1 MSRTGVRAGEGAPAL
16 RHVVQERLDLLR
28 HLGPPGHVGA
38 LLRAAQVRVRK
49 RYPTE
54 REPDPHP

>member
-1 MSRTGVRAGEGAPAL
+1 L
-16 RHVVQERLDLLR
+16 RDVAQEALDLLR
-28 HLGPPGHVGA
+28 HLGPPGQVGA